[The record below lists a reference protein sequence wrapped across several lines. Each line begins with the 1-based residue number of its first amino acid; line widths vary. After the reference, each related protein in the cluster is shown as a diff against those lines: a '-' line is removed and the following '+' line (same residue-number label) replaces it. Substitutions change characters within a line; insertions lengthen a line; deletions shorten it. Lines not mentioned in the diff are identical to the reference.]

1 MCLGLQVEELS
12 AFSSGRSVHCPGTP
26 HPKLPEVLTL
36 GAFAEVH
43 FILRYL
49 WNYDPIML

>member
-1 MCLGLQVEELS
+1 MCLGLQMEELS
-12 AFSSGRSVHCPGTP
+12 ASSLGRSVLCPKML
-26 HPKLPEVLTL
+26 HLKLHEVLTL
-36 GAFAEVH
+36 GACAEVH